1 MKKIRIITAI
11 MFFTIASS
19 LTAQQLTPIQLKEAR
34 MATYRWIDKYTSYSQ
49 FSYEGSSKKFFSS
62 LFESGDL
69 KILNSYLPQTDD
81 SLITVNDYS
90 DLVMDTL
97 YRIES
102 KVTDVKL
109 EREYLENGVYQC
121 NLRIDIECGF
131 VKTDDSS
138 IEYPKKNFEA
148 RAILRYNE
156 ESKKMKCVSF
166 TTENALKVEYV
177 FHGDSTN
184 NRYIESKD
192 TISLCQ
198 PINPLIE
205 RRLYHTLYDY
215 KIVVQKLDTI
225 KNNIHIGAS
234 AGPGFVA
241 GDLVNFSSKSK
252 LYYDFY
258 FGYYRQLYF
267 KSNNRVGLEINLG
280 LSGNIYTVTGEFH
293 EKYSS
298 IDPDGGMY
306 ERWVDVC
313 NFNEK
318 IKQVSAE
325 LPIAV
330 RFDKMINKKTSFFT
344 RLGVSVSYDI
354 TQKSNINADVKYSG
368 YYDWLFDVVIDQN
381 GIYDFGTFDD
391 CSETLKKTAFDRLGV
406 NVFASL
412 GFQHFL
418 PKHFS
423 LEYSLQYKNRV
434 YNLQEKLGDKHLTD
448 NVNDWNSS
456 SYYFKTF
463 NSQNLNFNIQLN
475 YNF

>member
-1 MKKIRIITAI
+1 MKKNKIIAAMMFVAI
-11 MFFTIASS
+11 AVSVK
-19 LTAQQLTPIQLKEAR
+19 AQQLTPMQLKEAR

-49 FSYEGSSKKFFSS
+49 FSYESSSKRFFCS

-69 KILNSYLPQTDD
+69 EISNSYLPQTDD
-81 SLITVNDYS
+81 SLISVNDYA

-97 YRIES
+97 YRIET
-102 KVTDVKL
+102 KVTSVNL
-109 EREYLENGVYQC
+109 EREYIENDVYQC
-121 NLRIDIECGF
+121 DLRMGIECGF
-131 VKTDDSS
+131 VKTDDRS

-148 RAILRYNE
+148 LAILRYNE
-156 ESKKMKCVSF
+156 ENKKMKCVSF
-166 TTENALKVEYV
+166 TTKDTLKVEYV
-177 FHGDSTN
+177 FHEDSVN

-198 PINPLIE
+198 PINQIIG
-205 RRLYHTLYDY
+205 RRLYHTPYDY
-215 KIVVQKLDTI
+215 KIVAVRLDTI

-234 AGPGFVA
+234 VGPGFVA
-241 GDLVNFSSKSK
+241 GDLADFSYKSK

-258 FGYYRQLYF
+258 LGYYRQLYF
-267 KSNNRVGLEINLG
+267 KSKNRIGVEINLG
-280 LSGNIYTVTGEFH
+280 LSGNTYTVTGEFH

-298 IDPDGGMY
+298 VDPDGGMY
-306 ERWVDVC
+306 ERWVDVGD
-313 NFNEK
+313 FNEK
-318 IKQVSAE
+318 IKRVSAE

-330 RFDKMINKKTSFFT
+330 RFDKMINKRASFFA
-344 RLGVSVSYDI
+344 RLGVSVSYDL
-354 TQKSNINADVKYSG
+354 TQKTNINANVKYSG

-391 CSETLKKTAFDRLGV
+391 CRETLKKTAFDRLGV
-406 NVFASL
+406 NVFAGI

-423 LEYSLQYKNRV
+423 LEYSLQYKNRI
-434 YNLQEKLGDKHLTD
+434 YNSREELGDKHLTD

-456 SYYFKTF
+456 SYYFKSF